1 MTEREHDEREDP
13 SEPVSTPVVGPTPSQ
28 ALPEDGDE
36 GVTQDCLSGEGAT
49 QGQGLCRVF
58 WRRI

>member
-36 GVTQDCLSGEGAT
+36 GVTQEWVRADEPLEAEP
-49 QGQGLCRVF
+49 
-58 WRRI
+58 